1 MWELL
6 FWGSIALIL
15 YTYVGYPVVLY
26 LIGRLRPRKRHTVSG
41 ERPSVC
47 LLVSAFNEDAVIRE
61 KIENSLALDYPSDR
75 LHILIA
81 SDGSEDN
88 TVNIA
93 REYVEHGVRVNHHAQ
108 RRGKSAV
115 LNHVVPALE
124 QDIIV
129 FTDANAMLEPDA
141 IDRLVERFGDE
152 SVGCVVGR
160 LRYVNTDASCAGSG
174 EGLYWMYESWICK
187 LESRLNSLLVGMG
200 ALISMRRH
208 LFRELFHDVAND
220 FQIPMDV
227 ATQGSGVVYEPAAI
241 VTERVPI
248 EWREEFN
255 RKSRIVLRGLTGFAA
270 LRSRIRGFRRWQFIS
285 HKFLRWM
292 VGVLALGALV
302 ANVALALTTPFYT
315 VTLGLQLIFY
325 SLAVM
330 GWRHRGGT
338 PSRYQY
344 IPFYFTMV
352 NFAATV
358 ALFRFVTGRRQAFW
372 EKAESS
378 RLPTAR
384 VPEAQPAVSTH
395 GVPSDSVDLEAEVVK
410 N

>member
-15 YTYVGYPVVLY
+15 YTYLGYPIALY
-26 LIGRLRPRKRHTVSG
+26 LIGRLRPRKSRVVGG
-41 ERPSVC
+41 ELPSVC

-75 LHILIA
+75 FQILIA

-93 REYVEHGVRVNHHAQ
+93 REYVEHGVRLYHHAQ
-108 RRGKSAV
+108 RLGKSAV
-115 LNHVVPALE
+115 LNHVVPTLE

-141 IDRLVERFGDE
+141 IARLVDRFNE

-160 LRYVNTDASCAGSG
+160 SRYVNTDASCAGSG
-174 EGLYWMYESWICK
+174 EGLYWKYESLVWK
-187 LESRLNSLLVGMG
+187 LESDLNSLLVGAG
-200 ALISMRRH
+200 ALISIRRH
-208 LFRELFHDVAND
+208 LFRELFTDVAND

-227 ATQGSGVVYEPAAI
+227 SMLGSGVVYEPAAI

-248 EWREEFN
+248 EWREEFD
-255 RKSRIVLRGLTGFAA
+255 RKARIVLRGITGFSA

-292 VGVLALGALV
+292 VGVLALGTLV
-302 ANVALALTTPFYT
+302 ANLALALTSPFYAA
-315 VTLGLQLIFY
+315 TLGLQLVFY
-325 SLAVM
+325 TLALM
-330 GWRHRGGT
+330 GWRHRGGA

-344 IPFYFTMV
+344 VPFYFTMV

-358 ALFRFVTGRRQAFW
+358 ALFRFATGRRQALW
-372 EKAESS
+372 EKAEST
-378 RLPTAR
+378 RLAPVRRPEPHTA
-384 VPEAQPAVSTH
+384 ASTH
-395 GVPSDSVDLEAEVVK
+395 EVASDSVDLEAEVVK